1 MKKAREVKLYKIE
14 KGIRIPDVTQAQNG
28 RPSLVAL
35 TLAILEKG
43 DSFLIKD
50 ALEAMKGEKVVR
62 GFNKRGRSSGRVF
75 TTRKTGNGVRI
86 WRTK

>member
-14 KGIRIPDVTQAQNG
+14 TGIRIPDVVQAQIG
-28 RPSLVAL
+28 RPGAAAL
-35 TLAILEKG
+35 TLAQLEKG
-43 DSFLIKD
+43 DSFLVKD
-50 ALEAMKGEKVVR
+50 ALAAIKAEKVVR

-75 TTRKTGNGVRI
+75 TTRKTGSGVRI